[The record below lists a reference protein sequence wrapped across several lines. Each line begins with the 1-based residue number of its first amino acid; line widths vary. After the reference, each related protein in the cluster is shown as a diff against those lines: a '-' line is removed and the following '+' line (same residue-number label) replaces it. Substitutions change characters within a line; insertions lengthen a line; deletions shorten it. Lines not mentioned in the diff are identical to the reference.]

1 MLIIN
6 DYFHNYFYRSSFMA
20 NLGKKVLVYGLCSM
34 LASPFMVLPR
44 QAYANTQNL
53 TVYSGGTIYTMTESL
68 KEVQNNV
75 KPHKAKAVVVDN
87 NTGKII
93 HVFKENENADM
104 YTKNANFKQVNLGT
118 NVMLPGFI
126 DPHGHFPTA
135 SSGLT
140 SIDLNPSPIGDPG
153 VNTLKQ
159 LQDKL
164 IQSATDNP
172 DMYYLGISG
181 SGYDDTL
188 LDIKRHP
195 THEELVLTGFES
207 KPVKISHSSGHMSV
221 VNTVALKQLF
231 DTTTYLP
238 KALTNT
244 LKNQGILTSSQSVV
258 SAQLIKSGTEIQY
271 EITLNDDS
279 KKTLPGIQM
288 RKDDGKNSFPITNA
302 DTAVNYMTGLLQ
314 ESSSDFVGV
323 TSIPAAKDQWIPY
336 AAKDY
341 ISRGVTS
348 ANDGGTLAF
357 GLALDDAQKALATN
371 ALPLRMVIQ
380 PRIYLNFGV
389 NINENTLQNHFT
401 LGWTG
406 MNYTAANEKDRTI
419 GSPSANSPQTGD
431 DITTWYGAFVPTPP
445 GFTGTPATAQNHG
458 RPGSEATGTTYAN
471 QLWQKAQNDP
481 VGYADRIMLGTW
493 KYNYDGSIQGYTGY
507 LAQQGY
513 YQKPADL
520 TPFNPAGRTGDEV
533 SGTGKY
539 IVGGTATVTDPKY
552 FCVGGAHYGNEKSLG
567 NGTYDSVQN
576 AITQY
581 HLQNQGVSLHLNGSW
596 ANDDVINFVEQAAL
610 EAKKQGKTITD
621 TRHTVIHAQMQDLQ
635 HIQRIMGNYDQFPI
649 DTPRNVKRFTNVWT
663 GVNAMTWQKD
673 AQQNSAPAITGY
685 NPEEGH
691 YLNQFATDK
700 DNTGANLR
708 AALGGAGEQ
717 NLIRQQN
724 MISSYFVDH
733 TYYWGE
739 RHRDIFMGPG
749 RAYNM
754 SPMGWAVKLG
764 HRYTFHNDTPVTPQ
778 NPLKSIS
785 IATTRLSSGYQ
796 AGGIKAQQQPI
807 YGTAGIKEIGQTKKY
822 YPTIEDKE
830 SGNTSKMVDFHDFD
844 QRITVLQALH
854 AVTVNSAFSSKIEDR
869 FGSIKEG
876 NWADFVILAQ
886 DPFVLEK
893 QGTSGLL
900 AIADIPVVATIVG
913 NNPVFGF
920 LPGTTEGNFVG
931 YLEGSFYDASLA
943 GSTVQTISENADD
956 FTDPT
961 SFVPE
966 ETLAEIG
973 KTLGNAYLGNVQF
986 TSTIDGAKNVA
997 IYSVQIM
1004 GNGDP
1009 ASTVKLHKFIT
1020 PTDIRPFTLV
1030 GSDFEKKQVQNYA
1043 GKYWITSKKL
1053 DSVLTEN
1060 DKLEIGNA
1068 YYIHFAIEDDSDF
1081 DLDKNNKKIQDPVI
1095 VTADSLPKAPT
1106 ASYAGHGG
1114 GGCTIGTGAQYDLA
1128 IALIAALGLLAIRIY
1143 RKRDNA

>member
-1 MLIIN
+1 
-6 DYFHNYFYRSSFMA
+6 MA

-87 NTGKII
+87 KTGKII
-93 HVFKENENADM
+93 KVFKENENADM
-104 YTKNANFKQVNLGT
+104 YTKNANYKQVNLGT

-153 VNTLKQ
+153 VNTLAQ

-164 IQSATDNP
+164 IQTAKENP
-172 DMYYLGISG
+172 DMYQYGISG

-195 THEELVLTGFES
+195 THEELSVRELGQ
-207 KPVKISHSSGHMSV
+207 KPVKIGHSSGHMSV

-231 DTTTYLP
+231 NTTYIQGT
-238 KALTNT
+238 LTTT
-244 LKNQGILTSSQSVV
+244 LKNQGVLTSTQSVA

-271 EITLNDDS
+271 EITLNDGT

-288 RKDDGKNSFPITNA
+288 RKDDGKASFPINDA
-302 DTAVNYMTGLLQ
+302 ATAVNYMTGLLQ
-314 ESSSDFVGV
+314 ESSAEFVAV

-389 NINENTLQNHFT
+389 NINEHTLQNHFT

-406 MNYTAANEKDRTI
+406 MNYTAADEKDRTI

-445 GFTGTPATAQNHG
+445 GFTGTPATEQNHG
-458 RPGSEATGTTYAN
+458 KPGSEAADTTYAN
-471 QLWQKAQNDP
+471 QLYKKFQADP
-481 VGYADRIMLGTW
+481 VGYKDRIMLGTW

-513 YQKPADL
+513 YTKPADL
-520 TPFNPAGRTGDEV
+520 TPFNPAGRTGDEAA
-533 SGTGKY
+533 GTGEY
-539 IVGGTATVTDPKY
+539 VVGGKPSVTDPKY

-596 ANDDVINFVEQAAL
+596 ANDDVINFVEQAAF
-610 EAKKQGKTITD
+610 EAKKQGKNITD

-649 DTPRNVKRFTNVWT
+649 DTPRNVKKFTNVWT
-663 GVNAMTWQKD
+663 GVNAMTWQKG
-673 AQQNSAPAITGY
+673 AQQDNSVNGY
-685 NPEEGH
+685 NPEEGS
-691 YLNQFATDK
+691 YLDQFATGK
-700 DNTGANLR
+700 GNTGQDLR
-708 AALGGAGEQ
+708 TALGGAGEQ

-785 IATTRLSSGYQ
+785 VATTRLSSGYQ

-822 YPTIEDKE
+822 YPTVEDKN
-830 SGNTSKMVDFHDFD
+830 SGDTSKMVEFHDFD

-886 DPFVLEK
+886 DPFELEK
-893 QGTSGLL
+893 QGTTGLL
-900 AIADIPVVATIVG
+900 AIADIPVVTTIVG
-913 NNPVFGF
+913 NNAVFGF
-920 LPGTTEGNFVG
+920 LPGTTEGNFVS
-931 YLEGSFYDASLA
+931 YLEGSFFDASLA
-943 GSTVQTISENADD
+943 GSTIQTISENADD
-956 FTDPT
+956 FTDPA

-966 ETLAEIG
+966 ATLAEAG
-973 KTLGNAYLGNVQF
+973 KSLGKAYLGNVQF
-986 TSTIDGAKNVA
+986 TSKIGGTKTVA
-997 IYSVQIM
+997 IYSAQIM

-1009 ASTVKLHKFIT
+1009 VSTVKLHKFIT
-1020 PTDIRPFTLV
+1020 PANIKPFTLV
-1030 GSDFEKKQVQNYA
+1030 GADFDKTQVQTYA
-1043 GKYWITSKKL
+1043 GKFWITGKKL
-1053 DSVLTEN
+1053 DTVLTEN

-1068 YYIHFAIEDDSDF
+1068 YYIHFAIEDDSEF
-1081 DLDKNNKKIQDPVI
+1081 DLDKTNKIIQDPVI

-1106 ASYAGHGG
+1106 APYAGHGGG
-1114 GGCTIGTGAQYDLA
+1114 GGCTIGTSAQYDLA
-1128 IALIAALGLLAIRIY
+1128 LVILAAFGLLAIRIY